1 MPLVA
6 GYYPTPYVV
15 HHLAHR
21 RCNYYLPKKISQK
34 SQILEQSVSRSL
46 SSCLSASIIFTLESC
61 PFLLRLQISL
71 HPIIILHPFSPII
84 SLILEE
90 KFLSHPT
97 VCKVDTQHTGA
108 DEGLGPRAFSPLSSV
123 SSSAPQ
129 LCLSIVLLLFS
140 SPDGQSSTFKIS
152 IAFTN
157 TYKLAAHF
165 L

>member
-71 HPIIILHPFSPII
+71 HPIIILHPFSPF

-90 KFLSHPT
+90 NFLSHPT
-97 VCKVDTQHTGA
+97 VCKVDTRHTGA
-108 DEGLGPRAFSPLSSV
+108 EEGLRPRAFSPLSSIA
-123 SSSAPQ
+123 SAVPLQ
-129 LCLSIVLLLFS
+129 CPSLLKSRQTVLYL
-140 SPDGQSSTFKIS
+140 
-152 IAFTN
+152 
-157 TYKLAAHF
+157 
-165 L
+165 